1 MIISKLIE
9 KNNEYVVNDN
19 TIVPKN
25 SNGSMK
31 DEVLEYIKNG
41 GEYQKVSEKDK
52 TTETFIPEKV
62 TIRQAKLA
70 LLDFGLLDGVDAI
83 LNSPN
88 VPRKT
93 KIEWEYANEIERRWV
108 DESGLMSYLGV
119 EKEQIDELFLY
130 ASSL

>member
-1 MIISKLIE
+1 MIITKLIE
-9 KNNEYVVNDN
+9 KDSVYLVNDN
-19 TIVPKN
+19 TVVPKN

-31 DEVLEYIKNG
+31 DEVLDYIKSG

-70 LLDFGLLDGVDAI
+70 LLAYGILDEVDAI
-83 LNSPN
+83 LQSPN
-88 VPRKT
+88 IPRKT

-108 DESGLMSYLGV
+108 DESGVLSYLGF
-119 EKEQIDELFLY
+119 EKEQLDELFLY

>member
-1 MIISKLIE
+1 MIITKLIE
-9 KNNEYVVNDN
+9 KDGEYLVNDN
-19 TIVPKN
+19 TVVPKN

-31 DEVLEYIKNG
+31 DEVLDYIKSG

-52 TTETFIPEKV
+52 TTETIIPEKV

-70 LLDFGLLDGVDAI
+70 LLEYGILDEVDAI
-83 LNSPN
+83 LQSPN
-88 VPRKT
+88 IPRKT

-108 DESGLMSYLGV
+108 DESGVLSYLGF
-119 EKEQIDELFLY
+119 EKEQLDELFLY